1 MSKENSAGLG
11 VNNRYG
17 PFLTPDGAAGNF
29 KTSGVEN
36 ELVIELS
43 GKNIND
49 DVISGFLPAG
59 AKPIEVYVEVKTVF
73 VVTGTTPTLEVGTD
87 GSEATNGFSISEA
100 QLEAVGTYVI
110 TSFNGTWATRLAAA
124 TTVSAALAGTTP
136 VVTDAG
142 EARITIRY
150 AKS

>member
-17 PFLTPDGAAGNF
+17 PLLTPDGVAGVF
-29 KTSGVEN
+29 KTAGAEN
-36 ELVIELS
+36 ELVIEFS
-43 GKNIND
+43 GTNVND

-59 AKPIEVYVEVKTVF
+59 SKPIEVYVEVKSVF
-73 VVTGTTPTLEVGTD
+73 AVGGTTPTLEVGTD

-110 TSFNGTWATRLAAA
+110 TSFNGTWAARLAAD
-124 TTVSAALAGTTP
+124 TTVSAALAGTSPT
-136 VVTDAG
+136 VTSAG
-142 EARITIRY
+142 EARIVIRY
-150 AKS
+150 ART